1 MLLLL
6 LKYWLLS
13 AGIAM
18 FAIAAGILAYDSCLL
33 IADWRRRCTSGP
45 EAGAAGLA
53 PGVDAEVAA
62 EVDGEVDGNSRWRT
76 SVAFGLLAWAPLVI
90 LAGVL
95 IASCRTAGQQVNRS
109 EATLAG
115 TMTARNT
122 SVTR

>member
-6 LKYWLLS
+6 LRYWLLS

-18 FAIAAGILAYDSCLL
+18 FAIGAGILAYDSCLV
-33 IADWRRRCTSGP
+33 IAGWRRRCTSGS
-45 EAGAAGLA
+45 EAGASGLA
-53 PGVDAEVAA
+53 LGTDAEVA
-62 EVDGEVDGNSRWRT
+62 GEDDGNGGWRT

-90 LAGVL
+90 LAGML
-95 IASCRTAGQQVNRS
+95 IASCGTAGKQVNRT

-115 TMTARNT
+115 TMTAHNT

>member
-18 FAIAAGILAYDSCLL
+18 FAIAAGILAYDSCLV
-33 IADWRRRCTSGP
+33 IAEWRRRSASGT
-45 EAGAAGLA
+45 EAGASGLGLRA
-53 PGVDAEVAA
+53 DAEVAA
-62 EVDGEVDGNSRWRT
+62 EVGGEVSVNARWRT
-76 SVAFGLLAWAPLVI
+76 SVAFGMLAWAPLVI
-90 LAGVL
+90 LAGML
-95 IASCRTAGQQVNRS
+95 IASCGTAGRQVNRS

-115 TMTARNT
+115 TMNARNT

>member
-33 IADWRRRCTSGP
+33 IADWRRRSGFGP
-45 EAGAAGLA
+45 AAGASGLA
-53 PGVDAEVAA
+53 PRVDTEVA
-62 EVDGEVDGNSRWRT
+62 GEVGGEVSVNARWRT

-90 LAGVL
+90 LAGML
-95 IASCRTAGQQVNRS
+95 IACCGTAGKQVNRS
-109 EATLAG
+109 ETTLAG